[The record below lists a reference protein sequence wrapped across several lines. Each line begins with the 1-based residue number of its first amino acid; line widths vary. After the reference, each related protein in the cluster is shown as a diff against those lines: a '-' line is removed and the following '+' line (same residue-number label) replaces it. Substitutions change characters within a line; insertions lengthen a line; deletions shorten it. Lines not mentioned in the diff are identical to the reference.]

1 MKKKK
6 LAKLQQQFQ
15 PSFKSIQSNLFHKM
29 QEKVTAK
36 YGFKVKAFTQT
47 DRPNVLIV
55 RRLDLDE
62 DARNKEINLSL
73 DENFTNMVQRIQNG
87 EKDLG
92 ELFSDNLAQ
101 EVASHWTSVNE
112 TITQNDSVVTENETE
127 TKDQMTLS
135 AFEDEVASYTNF
147 YVETTDDRYEVKE
160 QTKTE
165 SRLLATI
172 STQSE
177 NEYTIETALKRKYK
191 LKLALIPMIETFANT
206 PIENR

>member
-1 MKKKK
+1 MKKKQ

-15 PSFKSIQSNLFHKM
+15 PSFKSIQSKLFHKM

-47 DRPNVLIV
+47 DRPDVLVV
-55 RRLDLDE
+55 RRLDLDD

-73 DENFTNMVQRIQNG
+73 DENFTNMIKRIQSG
-87 EKDLG
+87 EKGLG

-112 TITQNDSVVTENETE
+112 TTTQDDSDAAENDMEAN
-127 TKDQMTLS
+127 DQMTLDT
-135 AFEDEVASYTNF
+135 FKDEVAKYTNF
-147 YVETTDDRYEVKE
+147 YVETIDDRYEIKE
-160 QTKTE
+160 QTKTGP
-165 SRLLATI
+165 RLLATV

-177 NEYTIETALKRKYK
+177 NEYTIEAALKRKYK
-191 LKLALIPMIETFANT
+191 LKLALIPLIETFAST
-206 PIENR
+206 PLENR

>member
-1 MKKKK
+1 MKKKQ

-15 PSFKSIQSNLFHKM
+15 PSFKSIQSNLFLKM
-29 QEKVTAK
+29 QEKVSAK

-47 DRPNVLIV
+47 DRPDVLVV
-55 RRLDLDE
+55 RRLDLDD

-73 DENFTNMVQRIQNG
+73 DENFTNMIKRIQNG
-87 EKDLG
+87 EKGLG

-101 EVASHWTSVNE
+101 EVASHWTSVND
-112 TITQNDSVVTENETE
+112 TTPQNDSVVTENDVEA
-127 TKDQMTLS
+127 KDQMTLS
-135 AFEDEVASYTNF
+135 SFKDEIANYPNF
-147 YVETTDDRYEVKE
+147 YVETIDDRYEVKE

-172 STQSE
+172 SRQSE

-191 LKLALIPMIETFANT
+191 LKLALIPIIETFAST
-206 PIENR
+206 PLSNR

>member
-1 MKKKK
+1 MKKKQ

-15 PSFKSIQSNLFHKM
+15 PSFKSIQSKLFHKM

-47 DRPNVLIV
+47 DRPDVLVV
-55 RRLDLDE
+55 RRLDLDD

-73 DENFTNMVQRIQNG
+73 DENFTNMIKRIQSG
-87 EKDLG
+87 EKGLG

-101 EVASHWTSVNE
+101 EVASHWTSVND
-112 TITQNDSVVTENETE
+112 TTTQNDSVVTENETE
-127 TKDQMTLS
+127 AKDQMTLS
-135 AFEDEVASYTNF
+135 AFKDEVANYPNF
-147 YVETTDDRYEVKE
+147 YVETIDDRYEVKE
-160 QTKTE
+160 RTKTE

-172 STQSE
+172 STQNE
-177 NEYTIETALKRKYK
+177 DEYTIETALKRKYK
-191 LKLALIPMIETFANT
+191 LKLALIPIIETFANT